1 MLGFRQ
7 AFFAVVLAMLSIL
20 HIPAMVA
27 MAKSAFAVMAKSL
40 PKGTAIAGAIKAF
53 AMAMA
58 RMVNESKLRHMWRTC
73 KNASAKLAVMSHL
86 AIGGGSSDQRA
97 KKPGAFSGMLPTA
110 FIARSEG
117 AGFGAPS
124 AASC

>member
-40 PKGTAIAGAIKAF
+40 PKGTAIAGAIKAY
-53 AMAMA
+53 AVAMA

-73 KNASAKLAVMSHL
+73 KNVSAKLAVMFHL
-86 AIGGGSSDQRA
+86 HSDADLRA
-97 KKPGAFSGMLPTA
+97 KSPGAFSGMLPTA